1 MQPPISM
8 DEMQDLRPL
17 LKKIVEGG
25 RTLRAEE
32 AHAAIGAM
40 LDGDVADVEIA
51 ALLTALA
58 QRGETVDELTGV
70 VMALRERL
78 MPLPVTEPE
87 RAQLVDT
94 CGTGGDGSGT
104 FNISTAAALVAAA
117 AGAKVA
123 KHGNRALTSHCGSA
137 DVLEALGVPVDLTPN
152 QAVACLRTHGFV
164 FLFAPTSHP
173 TMRRVQPVRRALGF
187 RNTFHLAGPLSNP
200 AGARAQL
207 MGVFSR
213 EKVEL
218 VAKAMARLG
227 MRHGMVVHGAD
238 GLDELT
244 LTGPTTVVEVRGD
257 RTRMYEVTPEQ
268 LELRRAPAEA
278 LKGVESAAGNAAVG
292 NAELLEAILRG
303 TDASPHARARRD
315 VVALNAAA
323 CLVVAGVAADLK
335 DGIARAAVALQTGAA
350 AGLLDGLR
358 AFGRD
363 NATVQAGSHPNNEA
377 SEERSL

>member
-1 MQPPISM
+1 
-8 DEMQDLRPL
+8 MQDLRPL
-17 LKKIVEGG
+17 LKEMVERA

-32 AHAAIGAM
+32 ARAAVGAM
-40 LDGDVADVEIA
+40 LDGDVSDVEIA

-58 QRGETVDELTGV
+58 QRGETVDEVSGV

-78 MPLPVTEPE
+78 MPLPVTEAE
-87 RAQLVDT
+87 RAELVDT

-123 KHGNRALTSHCGSA
+123 KHGNRALTSRCGSA
-137 DVLEALGVPVDLTPN
+137 DVLEALGVPVDLSPE
-152 QAVACLRTHGFV
+152 QAVACLRAHGFV
-164 FLFAPTSHP
+164 FLFAPSSHP

-200 AGARAQL
+200 AGAQAQL
-207 MGVFSR
+207 MGVFAR

-227 MRHGMVVHGAD
+227 VRHGMVVHGAD

-244 LTGPTTVVEVRGD
+244 LTGPTMVAEIRGETT
-257 RTRMYEVTPEQ
+257 RTYEVTPEQ
-268 LELRRAPAEA
+268 VGLERVGGEA
-278 LKGVESAAGNAAVG
+278 LLGAESAPG
-292 NAELLEAILRG
+292 NAEILEALLCG
-303 TDASPHARARRD
+303 TDQSPQAPARRD

-323 CLVVAGVAADLK
+323 CLVVAGVAANLK
-335 DGIARAAVALQTGAA
+335 DGVLRSLAALQSGAA
-350 AGLLDGLR
+350 ASLLERLR
-358 AFGRD
+358 SFG
-363 NATVQAGSHPNNEA
+363 
-377 SEERSL
+377 

>member
-1 MQPPISM
+1 
-8 DEMQDLRPL
+8 MQDLRPL
-17 LKKIVEGG
+17 LKEMVERG

-32 AHAAIGAM
+32 ARAAVGAM
-40 LDGDVADVEIA
+40 LDGDVSDVEIA

-58 QRGETVDELTGV
+58 QRGETVDEVSGV

-78 MPLPVTEPE
+78 MPLPVTEAE
-87 RAQLVDT
+87 RAELVDT

-123 KHGNRALTSHCGSA
+123 KHGNRALTSRCGSA
-137 DVLEALGVPVDLTPN
+137 DVLEALGVPVDLSSE

-164 FLFAPTSHP
+164 FLFAPSSHP

-200 AGARAQL
+200 AGAQAQL
-207 MGVFSR
+207 MGVFAR

-218 VAKAMARLG
+218 VAKTMARLG
-227 MRHGMVVHGAD
+227 VRHGMVVHGAD

-244 LTGPTTVVEVRGD
+244 LTGPTTVAEVRGEA
-257 RTRMYEVTPEQ
+257 TRVYEVTPEQ
-268 LELRRAPAEA
+268 AGLERVGGEA
-278 LKGVESAAGNAAVG
+278 LLGAESAPG
-292 NAELLEAILRG
+292 NAEILEAILCG
-303 TDASPHARARRD
+303 TDRSSQARARRD

-323 CLVVAGVAADLK
+323 CLVVAGVAPTLEN
-335 DGIARAAVALQTGAA
+335 GVAKAIGAIQSGAA
-350 AGLLDGLR
+350 AGLLERLR
-358 AFGRD
+358 AFGREQQLRPAVLGE
-363 NATVQAGSHPNNEA
+363 NS
-377 SEERSL
+377 

>member
-1 MQPPISM
+1 MQTPVSM

-17 LKKIVEGG
+17 LKKMVEQG

-40 LDGDVADVEIA
+40 LDGEVADVEIA

-58 QRGETVDELTGV
+58 QRGETVDEVTGI

-78 MPLPVTEPE
+78 MPLPVTEAE
-87 RAQLVDT
+87 RAELVDT

-137 DVLEALGVPVDLTPN
+137 DVLEALGVPVDLTPD

-173 TMRRVQPVRRALGF
+173 TMRRVQPLRRALGF

-218 VAKAMARLG
+218 VANAMARLG
-227 MRHGMVVHGAD
+227 VRHGLVVHGAD

-244 LTGPTTVVEVRGD
+244 LTGPTTVAEVRGD

-268 LELRRAPAEA
+268 LGLERAPAEA
-278 LKGVESAAGNAAVG
+278 LKGADSTAGNAAI
-292 NAELLEAILRG
+292 LEAILHG
-303 TDASPHARARRD
+303 TDASSHARARRD

-323 CLVVAGVAADLK
+323 CLVVAGVVADLG
-335 DGIARAAVALQTGAA
+335 DGRTSAAAALQGGAA
-350 AGLLDGLR
+350 AGLLDRRR

-363 NATVQAGSHPNNEA
+363 NATAQTGSHPNNEP
-377 SEERSL
+377 SKGRSL

>member
-1 MQPPISM
+1 M

-17 LKKIVEGG
+17 LKKMVEQG

-40 LDGDVADVEIA
+40 LDGEVADVEIA

-58 QRGETVDELTGV
+58 QRGETVDEVTGI

-78 MPLPVTEPE
+78 MPLPVTEAE
-87 RAQLVDT
+87 RAELVDT

-137 DVLEALGVPVDLTPN
+137 DVLEALGVPVDLTPD

-218 VAKAMARLG
+218 VANAMARLG
-227 MRHGMVVHGAD
+227 VRHGLVVHGAD

-244 LTGPTTVVEVRGD
+244 LTGPTTVAEVRGD

-268 LELRRAPAEA
+268 LGLERAPAEA
-278 LKGVESAAGNAAVG
+278 LKGADSTAGNAAI
-292 NAELLEAILRG
+292 LEAILRG
-303 TDASPHARARRD
+303 TDASSHARARRD

-323 CLVVAGVAADLK
+323 CLVVAGVVADLK
-335 DGIARAAVALQTGAA
+335 DGVARTAAALENGAA
-350 AGLLDGLR
+350 ANLLERLR
-358 AFGRD
+358 AFDAAGKLE
-363 NATVQAGSHPNNEA
+363 AQAKA
-377 SEERSL
+377 RRQL

>member
-1 MQPPISM
+1 MQRPISM

-32 AHAAIGAM
+32 VHAAIGAM

-78 MPLPVTEPE
+78 MPLPVTEAE
-87 RAQLVDT
+87 RAELVDT

-152 QAVACLRTHGFV
+152 QAVTCLRAHGFV
-164 FLFAPTSHP
+164 FLFAPTAHP

-218 VAKAMARLG
+218 VAKTMARLG
-227 MRHGMVVHGAD
+227 VRHGMVVHGAD

-244 LTGPTTVVEVRGD
+244 LTGSTTVVEVRED

-268 LELRRAPAEA
+268 LGLERAPGES
-278 LKGVESAAGNAAVG
+278 LKGADSTAGNAAI
-292 NAELLEAILRG
+292 LETILRG
-303 TDASPHARARRD
+303 TDMSPHARARRD

-323 CLVVAGVAADLK
+323 CLVVAGVAADLQ
-335 DGIARAAVALQTGAA
+335 DGIARAMAALQAGAA
-350 AGLLDGLR
+350 AALLEGLR

-377 SEERSL
+377 SKRRSL

>member
-1 MQPPISM
+1 M

-17 LKKIVEGG
+17 LKKMVEQG

-40 LDGDVADVEIA
+40 LDGEVADVEIA

-58 QRGETVDELTGV
+58 QRGETVDEVTGI

-78 MPLPVTEPE
+78 MPLPVTEAE
-87 RAQLVDT
+87 RAELVDT

-137 DVLEALGVPVDLTPN
+137 DVLEALGVPVDLTPD
-152 QAVACLRTHGFV
+152 QAVACLRRYGFV

-218 VAKAMARLG
+218 VANAMARLG
-227 MRHGMVVHGAD
+227 VRHGLVVHGAD

-244 LTGPTTVVEVRGD
+244 LTGPTTVAEVRGD

-268 LELRRAPAEA
+268 LGLARAPAEA
-278 LKGVESAAGNAAVG
+278 LKGAETTAGNAAI
-292 NAELLEAILRG
+292 LEAILRG
-303 TDASPHARARRD
+303 TDMTSRARARRD

-323 CLVVAGVAADLK
+323 CLVVAGVVADLE
-335 DGIARAAVALQTGAA
+335 DGITSAAAALQGGAA
-350 AGLLDGLR
+350 AGLLDRLR

-363 NATVQAGSHPNNEA
+363 NATAQTGSHPNNE
-377 SEERSL
+377 SSKGRSF

>member
-1 MQPPISM
+1 
-8 DEMQDLRPL
+8 MQDLRPM
-17 LKKIVEGG
+17 LKEMVERG

-32 AHAAIGAM
+32 VHAAVGAM
-40 LDGDVADVEIA
+40 LDGNVTDVEIA
-51 ALLTALA
+51 ALLTVLA
-58 QRGETVDELTGV
+58 ARGETVDEVTGV

-78 MPLPVTEPE
+78 MPLPVADAE
-87 RAQLVDT
+87 RAELVDT
-94 CGTGGDGSGT
+94 CGTGGDGCGT

-123 KHGNRALTSHCGSA
+123 KHGNRALTSRCGSA
-137 DVLEALGVPVDLTPN
+137 DVLEALGVPVDLTPEL
-152 QAVACLRTHGFV
+152 AMACLRAHGFV

-207 MGVFSR
+207 MGVFAR

-218 VAKAMARLG
+218 VAETMARLG
-227 MRHGMVVHGAD
+227 VRHGWVVHGAD

-244 LTGPTTVVEVRGD
+244 LTGPTTVAEVRD
-257 RTRMYEVTPEQ
+257 ASTTRRYEIVPEQ
-268 LELRRAPAEA
+268 LGLARARPEA
-278 LKGVESAAGNAAVG
+278 LLGAESAAR
-292 NAELLEAILRG
+292 NAEILEAILSGGDR
-303 TDASPHARARRD
+303 SPHWGARRD
-315 VVALNAAA
+315 IVALNAAA

-335 DGIARAAVALQTGAA
+335 DGLEKAIAAIQSGAA
-350 AGLLDGLR
+350 ASLLERLR

-363 NATVQAGSHPNNEA
+363 NATARVASHPNIEV
-377 SEERSL
+377 SKERSF

>member
-1 MQPPISM
+1 MRPPISM

-17 LKKIVEGG
+17 LKKMVEQG
-25 RTLRAEE
+25 RTLRVEE
-32 AHAAIGAM
+32 ARAAIGAM

-78 MPLPVTEPE
+78 TPLPVTDAE
-87 RAQLVDT
+87 RAELVDT

-123 KHGNRALTSHCGSA
+123 KHGNRALTSCCGSA
-137 DVLEALGVPVDLTPN
+137 DVLEALGVPVDLTPD
-152 QAVACLRTHGFV
+152 QAVACLRAHGFV

-227 MRHGMVVHGAD
+227 VRHGLVVHGAD

-244 LTGPTTVVEVRGD
+244 LTGPTTVAEVRD
-257 RTRMYEVTPEQ
+257 ERTRMYEVTPEQ
-268 LELRRAPAEA
+268 LGLARAPGEA
-278 LKGVESAAGNAAVG
+278 LKGAAAASGNAAM
-292 NAELLEAILRG
+292 LEAILRG
-303 TDASPHARARRD
+303 TDTGPYANARRD

-335 DGIARAAVALQTGAA
+335 DGVTRAAAALQAGAA
-350 AGLLDGLR
+350 AGLLERLR
-358 AFGRD
+358 TFGRD
-363 NATVQAGSHPNNEA
+363 NATIQAESHPNNE
-377 SEERSL
+377 SSKGRSF

>member
-1 MQPPISM
+1 MPTPH
-8 DEMQDLRPL
+8 DPQDLRPM
-17 LKKIVEGG
+17 LKKMVEGG

-32 AHAAIGAM
+32 TYAAIGAM
-40 LDGDVADVEIA
+40 LDGNVADVEIA

-78 MPLPVTEPE
+78 MPLPVTEAE
-87 RAQLVDT
+87 RAELVDT

-104 FNISTAAALVAAA
+104 FNISTGAALVAAA

-123 KHGNRALTSHCGSA
+123 KHGNRALTSRCGSA
-137 DVLEALGVPVDLTPN
+137 DVLEALGVPVDLTPD

-164 FLFAPTSHP
+164 FLFAPASHP

-200 AGARAQL
+200 AGAQAQL

-218 VAKAMARLG
+218 VAKTMARLG
-227 MRHGMVVHGAD
+227 VRHGLVVHGAD

-244 LTGPTTVVEVRGD
+244 LTGPTMVAEVRNGA
-257 RTRMYEVTPEQ
+257 TRMYEVTPEELG
-268 LELRRAPAEA
+268 LERVPGEA
-278 LKGVESAAGNAAVG
+278 LKGGETAAGNAQI
-292 NAELLEAILRG
+292 LEAVIHG
-303 TDASPHARARRD
+303 AGDGPHARARRD
-315 VVALNAAA
+315 VVVLNAAA
-323 CLVVAGVAADLK
+323 CLVVAGVAAELK
-335 DGIARAAVALQTGAA
+335 DGVARAEAALQTGAA
-350 AGLLDGLR
+350 AALLERLR
-358 AFGRD
+358 GFG
-363 NATVQAGSHPNNEA
+363 
-377 SEERSL
+377 

>member
-1 MQPPISM
+1 MQTPVSM

-17 LKKIVEGG
+17 LKKMVEQG

-40 LDGDVADVEIA
+40 LDGEVADVEIA

-58 QRGETVDELTGV
+58 QRGETVDEVTGI

-78 MPLPVTEPE
+78 MPLPVTEAE
-87 RAQLVDT
+87 RAELVDT

-137 DVLEALGVPVDLTPN
+137 DVLEALGVPVDLTPD

-173 TMRRVQPVRRALGF
+173 TMRRVQPLRRALGF

-218 VAKAMARLG
+218 VANAMARLG
-227 MRHGMVVHGAD
+227 VRHGLVVHGAD

-244 LTGPTTVVEVRGD
+244 LTGPTTVAEVRGD

-268 LELRRAPAEA
+268 LGLERAPAEA
-278 LKGVESAAGNAAVG
+278 LKGADSTAGNAAI
-292 NAELLEAILRG
+292 LEAILRG
-303 TDASPHARARRD
+303 TDASSHARARRD

-335 DGIARAAVALQTGAA
+335 DGITSAAAALQGGAA
-350 AGLLDGLR
+350 AGLLDRLR

-363 NATVQAGSHPNNEA
+363 NATAQTGSHPNNEP
-377 SEERSL
+377 SKGRSL